1 MNAVTLTKKEI
12 VRNAVKEMENCM
24 AYLTIGDKMKATMAH
39 GAASVWEDLAWQ
51 EFSVALDDR
60 EDPTHDEHYADMVD
74 IWCEAIKNW

>member
-1 MNAVTLTKKEI
+1 MNTITLTQKEI
-12 VRNAVKEMENCM
+12 VHNAVKEMENCM

-39 GAASVWEDLAWQ
+39 GAASVWEDMAL
-51 EFSVALDDR
+51 EFDVALDDR